1 MSIEEELK
9 TSKFQSETHK
19 AHLNVLFSAC
29 WLKNRINGTLKPFD
43 LTSEQFN
50 VIRIVRG
57 KHPEGVRVK
66 DISSRML
73 ERSSNTTR
81 IIDRLVDKGLL
92 VREKSDQDGRERAIY
107 ITDTGQA
114 ILHQIDA
121 YWKTNNPHEAVLT
134 PEESN
139 ILSTLLDK
147 MRI

>member
-1 MSIEEELK
+1 MNIEEELK

-19 AHLNVLFSAC
+19 AHLNVLFSAS
-29 WLKNRINGTLKPFD
+29 WLKNRVNTTLKPFD

-66 DISSRML
+66 DIRSRML

-92 VREKSDQDGRERAIY
+92 VREKTIQDGRERAILLTADGQSLLLE
-107 ITDTGQA
+107 ITH
-114 ILHQIDA
+114 L
-121 YWKTNNPHEAVLT
+121 V
-134 PEESN
+134 
-139 ILSTLLDK
+139 
-147 MRI
+147 

>member
-1 MSIEEELK
+1 MNIEEELK

-19 AHLNVLFSAC
+19 AHLNVLFSAS
-29 WLKNRINGTLKPFD
+29 WLKNRVNTTLKPFD

-66 DISSRML
+66 DIRSRML

-92 VREKSDQDGRERAIY
+92 VREKTIQDGRERAILL
-107 ITDTGQA
+107 TADGQS
-114 ILHQIDA
+114 LLLEIDA
-121 YWKTNNPHEAVLT
+121 HWIINNPHESVLT
-134 PEESN
+134 PEEADT
-139 ILSTLLDK
+139 LSHLLDK
-147 MRI
+147 MRN